1 MLLQKKGFPEE
12 SELVLCTV
20 TNVQG
25 HSVFV
30 KIEDYGVSG
39 MIHISEVA
47 PGRIRNIRDFV
58 KEGKTIVCKV
68 LRINKDRGHIDLSL
82 RRVTE
87 SQRRSKIADIK
98 QQQKATKI
106 VEHAAKKLKIEPDI
120 AYKEVSEKL
129 LTEYDSVF
137 IGFMDIVENNIS
149 LEKLG
154 VNKALAE
161 EVEKVVK
168 QRLKPETVEVRGTLS
183 LSSTASDGVEKVKA
197 ALKEAKSEPINM
209 KYLGAGRFLLGT
221 TASDYKSAEETL
233 RKASDKA
240 IAAIKKVGGIGDYKR
255 KGE

>member
-30 KIEDYGVSG
+30 RIEDYGTSG

-47 PGRIRNIRDFV
+47 PGRIRNIRDYV
-58 KEGKTIVCKV
+58 KEGKTVVCKV
-68 LRINKDRGHIDLSL
+68 LRINKDRGHVDLSL

-98 QQQKATKI
+98 QQQKAKKI
-106 VEHAAKKLKIEPDI
+106 VEHAAKKLNIEPDT
-120 AYKEVSEKL
+120 AYKEVSDKL
-129 LTEYDSVF
+129 LKEYDSVF
-137 IGFMDIVENNIS
+137 IGFMDVVENNAS

-154 VNKALAE
+154 VSKALAS

-168 QRLKPETVEVRGTLS
+168 QRLKPETVSVRGTLM
-183 LSSTASDGVEKVKA
+183 LSSTAPDGVEKVRA
-197 ALKEAKSEPINM
+197 ALKEAKKDNVEM

-221 TASDYKSAEETL
+221 KASDYKSAEEIL
-233 RKASDKA
+233 KKASERA
-240 IAAIKKVGGIGDYKR
+240 ITAIKKSGGLGDYKR